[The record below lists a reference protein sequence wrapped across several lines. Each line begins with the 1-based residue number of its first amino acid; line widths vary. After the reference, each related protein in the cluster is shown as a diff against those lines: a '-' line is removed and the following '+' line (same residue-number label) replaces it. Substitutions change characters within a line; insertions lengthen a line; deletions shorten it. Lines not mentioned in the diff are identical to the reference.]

1 MFSELPR
8 ESLAFLPTPLH
19 RLPHLGNSI
28 DLDNLWIKRDDLTGH
43 SFGGNKTRKMEF
55 VIGDA
60 KANKAD
66 TIVTVGGLQSNHCRQ
81 TAVVCAKAGLRCIL
95 LLAGEEPETYTG
107 NLLLDSMLGAEIKFF
122 PDDSFHTMHSRMDEV
137 IETLKDFGLN
147 PYAVPAG
154 ASYPVGIIS
163 YAAAMEELVKQTE
176 NEGFTPD
183 NIIVAAGTGGTLAG
197 LIIGAEM
204 LDLSVD
210 IIGISVLYAADELKN
225 RVQNQIER
233 VIDTYPEVEDFKPT
247 IHIDDT
253 FREPGYGI
261 MTEGVRTAIDTFA
274 KMDGIFLDPVYTGKA
289 GLALMRMALNGD
301 IKAKEHTVF
310 WHTGG
315 SPALFAYPELS
326 KV

>member
-1 MFSELPR
+1 MFSEVPR
-8 ESLAFLPTPLH
+8 EHLAFLPTPLH
-19 RLPHLGNSI
+19 RLPHLGDSLG
-28 DLDNLWIKRDDLTGH
+28 LDELWIKRDDLTGH

-60 KANKAD
+60 RANKAD

-122 PDDSFHTMHSRMDEV
+122 PDDHLLTMHSRMDEV
-137 IETLKDFGLN
+137 LETLKDFGLN

-154 ASYPVGIIS
+154 ATYPVGIIS
-163 YAAAMEELVKQTE
+163 YAAALEELVAQTE
-176 NEGFTPD
+176 KEGFTPD
-183 NIIVAAGTGGTLAG
+183 NILVAGGTGGTLAG

-204 LDLSVD
+204 LDLDVD
-210 IIGISVLYAADELKN
+210 IIGVTVLHEAAELKEL
-225 RVQNQIER
+225 VKNQIER
-233 VIDTYPEVEDFKPT
+233 VIYAYPEVEDFKPT
-247 IHIDDT
+247 IHIEDR
-253 FREPGYGI
+253 FLEPGYGI
-261 MTEGVRTAIDTFA
+261 MTDGVRTAIDTFA
-274 KMDGIFLDPVYTGKA
+274 KMDGIFLDPVYTGKV

-301 IKAKEHTVF
+301 IKTKENTVF

-315 SPALFAYPELS
+315 SPALFAYPVLG
-326 KV
+326 KI